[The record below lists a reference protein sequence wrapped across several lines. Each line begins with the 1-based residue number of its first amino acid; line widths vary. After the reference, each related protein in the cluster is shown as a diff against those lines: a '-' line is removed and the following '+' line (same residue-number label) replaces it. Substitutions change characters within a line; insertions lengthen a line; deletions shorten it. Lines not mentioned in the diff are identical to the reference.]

1 MQNKHIILIKRQD
14 VINPGRFSMKC
25 PFCGCDDTQVKDSRN
40 AEDNTAIRRR
50 RECPECGSRFT
61 TFERIQLRDLIVVK
75 KNGEKVMFDRDKLE
89 HSILLAVR
97 KRSVDIERVEKI
109 VNSIQRRL
117 ESSGET
123 EIPSVLIGEYVM
135 EALSKLD
142 HIAYIRFASVYKDF
156 REVKDFEEFVETI
169 DKLANSEAGAVKKED

>member
-1 MQNKHIILIKRQD
+1 
-14 VINPGRFSMKC
+14 MKC

-40 AEDNTAIRRR
+40 ADDNTAIRRR

-61 TFERIQLRDLIVVK
+61 TYERVQLRDLIVIK
-75 KNGEKVMFDRDKLE
+75 KSGEKLMFDRDKLAR
-89 HSILLAVR
+89 SIQLAVR
-97 KRSVDIERVEKI
+97 KRPVEPERVEKI

-123 EIPSVLIGEYVM
+123 EIQSRVIGEYVM
-135 EALSKLD
+135 DALSRLD

-156 REVKDFEEFVETI
+156 REVKDFENFVETI
-169 DKLANSEAGAVKKED
+169 DKMAHLVAED

>member
-1 MQNKHIILIKRQD
+1 
-14 VINPGRFSMKC
+14 MKC

-40 AEDNTAIRRR
+40 ADDNTAIRRR

-61 TFERIQLRDLIVVK
+61 TYERVQLRDLIVIK
-75 KNGEKVMFDRDKLE
+75 KNGEKTMFDRDKLAK
-89 HSILLAVR
+89 SIQIAVR
-97 KRSVDIERVEKI
+97 KRPVNPERVEKV

-117 ESSGET
+117 ESSGEA
-123 EIPSVLIGEYVM
+123 EIQSRVIGEYVM

-156 REVKDFEEFVETI
+156 REVKDFENFVETS
-169 DKLANSEAGAVKKED
+169 DKLARPNISEDAEE

>member
-1 MQNKHIILIKRQD
+1 MFSVVSYFFKSAIDKISAKSVSFKKSENKLLQNKHIILIKRQD

-75 KNGEKVMFDRDKLE
+75 KM
-89 HSILLAVR
+89 A
-97 KRSVDIERVEKI
+97 KR
-109 VNSIQRRL
+109 
-117 ESSGET
+117 
-123 EIPSVLIGEYVM
+123 
-135 EALSKLD
+135 
-142 HIAYIRFASVYKDF
+142 
-156 REVKDFEEFVETI
+156 
-169 DKLANSEAGAVKKED
+169 